1 MIKVITAPEPFFDW
15 KGGVFLA
22 GTIDNG
28 NSVDWQEELIN
39 TINDKDNY
47 HDGYKNVSIINPRRK
62 DWNGQLKQSINDPHL
77 FQQMSWEKEGLER
90 ADRIVFNFLPSSQ
103 SPITLLELGLWASSG
118 KCVVLCPEEFWRA
131 GNVEFICNQ
140 YKIPLCRTMKELM
153 KIFLIY

>member
-1 MIKVITAPEPFFDW
+1 MIKVITAPEPFYDW

-28 NSVDWQEELIN
+28 NSEDWQDTLIN
-39 TINDKDNY
+39 KINEKDNHY
-47 HDGYKNVSIINPRRK
+47 DGYKNVSIINPRRK
-62 DWNGQLKQSINDPHL
+62 DWNGQLKQSISDPTL

-90 ADRIVFNFLPSSQ
+90 ADKIVFNFLPNSK

-118 KCVVLCPEEFWRA
+118 KCVVLCPEEFYRA

-140 YKIPLCRTMKELM
+140 YRIPLYRSMKELM
-153 KIFLIY
+153 KVFLIY